1 MSVALGVIA
10 IVVLLV
16 LIVVSMKKRHETRAA
31 ERAEAD
37 VRAHTGEAQHA
48 DSLRRRA
55 EVRAAPAKPAGTIA
69 SSTDE

>member
-1 MSVALGVIA
+1 MSVVLGVIA

-16 LIVVSMKKRHETRAA
+16 LIVASVKMRHETRAA
-31 ERAEAD
+31 ESREAD

-55 EVRAAPAKPAGTIA
+55 NVRAEQPAGTITSPA
-69 SSTDE
+69 DE

>member
-1 MSVALGVIA
+1 MSVVVGVIA

-16 LIVVSMKKRHETRAA
+16 LIVVSVKARHETRAA
-31 ERAEAD
+31 EREEAD

-55 EVRAAPAKPAGTIA
+55 EVRAASAKPAGTMA